1 MFPLPPNVLLKMK
14 VFLILKVERELFIF
28 TPIQIMT
35 TSSLN
40 FLQALVNQ
48 PKSEILIKLAR
59 ILA

>member
-1 MFPLPPNVLLKMK
+1 MFPLPPNVLLKMRY
-14 VFLILKVERELFIF
+14 FLILKVERELFIF